1 MRERF
6 APSGPLMHFGFVLAG
21 LGTALLGPI
30 LPVLAHAWQLEDQQS
45 GLLLMAQM
53 AGSFLGGLTTSGD
66 LRRGLLAGMAAAAVG
81 WSAFALAPGLP
92 LACAAL
98 VLAGFGVGRVIACV
112 NITAGRRYTQKRA
125 AALAFLNFSWSFG
138 AMLAPLGAAWLLPR
152 FHLRAVLFV
161 FSAMF
166 LLAAIGLLSQMRGAL
181 PEARAWEDQAG
192 AVGLSRGVFVYF
204 ATMLLLYGGLET
216 CLSGWLTTYALRYGS
231 RTLLVSEYTT
241 LLLWMALTVGRAGSS
256 VLLLRFSERSVLR
269 WSLGLAAVLIVGL
282 YRSHTTGSIA
292 VCTLLL
298 GLSLA
303 PFFPATFAL
312 VMARKPKAR
321 EAGVILAVSGLG
333 AAGLP
338 PLMGWISTRS
348 GSLGRALL
356 IPLGAAG
363 VLWVMSVL
371 LLEPRAEMRSRM
383 DMPA

>member
-1 MRERF
+1 
-6 APSGPLMHFGFVLAG
+6 MHFAFVLAG

-30 LPVLAHAWQLEDQQS
+30 LPVLAHMWRLQDKQS

-53 AGSFLGGLTTSGD
+53 AGAFLGGLTTSGD
-66 LRRGLLAGMAAAAVG
+66 LRRGLLAGLASGAVG
-81 WSAFALAPGLP
+81 WGMFALAPGLP
-92 LACAAL
+92 WACMAL
-98 VLAGFGVGRVIACV
+98 LLAGFGVGRVIACV
-112 NITAGRRYTQKRA
+112 NIMAGRRYTQKRA

-138 AMLAPLGAAWLLPR
+138 AMLAPLGAAWLLPHFR
-152 FHLRAVLFV
+152 LRDVLFV
-161 FSAMF
+161 FSAMYVV
-166 LLAAIGLLSQMRGAL
+166 AGIGLILETGGAM

-204 ATMLLLYGGLET
+204 ALMLLLYGGLET

-231 RTLLVSEYTT
+231 RTLLASEYTT

-256 VLLLRFSERSVLR
+256 VLLLRFSERKVLR
-269 WSLGLAAVLIVGL
+269 SSLGLVAVLIVGL

-292 VCTLLL
+292 VCTVLL

-312 VMARKPKAR
+312 VMGRKPKSR

-356 IPLGAAG
+356 IPLGAAV

-371 LLEPRAEMRSRM
+371 LLRRGAGPGGGIRVA
-383 DMPA
+383 DTPV